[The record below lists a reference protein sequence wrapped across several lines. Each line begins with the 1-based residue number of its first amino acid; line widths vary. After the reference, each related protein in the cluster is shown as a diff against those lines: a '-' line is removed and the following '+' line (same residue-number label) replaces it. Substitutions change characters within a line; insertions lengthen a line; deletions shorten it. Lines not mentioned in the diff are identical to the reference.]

1 MQGTV
6 KCPYNTDVSAIRLRL
21 RRSYRLFRLGLHLLQ
36 AIFFAG
42 VLFPIVS
49 TRQRDW
55 LISYWSW
62 QLLRVLGVRIHS
74 GCPPAFPEGALL
86 VSNHI
91 SWLDIYLIYGARR
104 VHFVSKAEVRK
115 WPVAGW
121 LAHKGGTLFIERGK
135 RADTA
140 RINQQMR
147 DLMQHGAWVGVFP
160 EGTTSDGRGVN
171 RFFSSLLQPA
181 VELECPIVPV
191 AIRYT
196 RNGEYTDAPAYID
209 GISLWESLQRIIS
222 ESDLAAELSFGKPFA
237 PEHHRRE
244 LAVHAEAAVAGLLGV
259 APPSTKRD
267 I

>member
-1 MQGTV
+1 M
-6 KCPYNTDVSAIRLRL
+6 SAIRLRL

-49 TRQRDW
+49 ARQRDW

-62 QLLRVLGVRIHS
+62 QLLRVLGVHIQS
-74 GCPPAFPEGALL
+74 GRPPVFPEGALL

-104 VHFVSKAEVRK
+104 VYFVSKAEVRK

-140 RINQQMR
+140 RINQEMR

-171 RFFSSLLQPA
+171 KFHSSLLQPA
-181 VELECPIVPV
+181 VELGCPIVPV

-196 RNGEYTDAPAYID
+196 KNGQYTDAPAYIG
-209 GISLWESLQRIIS
+209 GISLWDSLQRIIS
-222 ESDLAAELSFGKPFA
+222 ETGLVAELRFGEPFA
-237 PEHHRRE
+237 ADQHRRQ
-244 LAVHAEAAVAGLLGV
+244 LAQQSEKAVADLLGYT
-259 APPSTKRD
+259 PDNTDPINNRPNL
-267 I
+267 

>member
-1 MQGTV
+1 MF
-6 KCPYNTDVSAIRLRL
+6 AILIQL
-21 RRSYRLFRLGLHLLQ
+21 RRIYRLFRLGLHLLQ

-62 QLLRVLGVRIHS
+62 QLLRVLGVHIRADRAPV
-74 GCPPAFPEGALL
+74 CPQGALL

-140 RINQQMR
+140 RINQEMR

-160 EGTTSDGRGVN
+160 EGTTSDGRGVSK
-171 RFFSSLLQPA
+171 FYSSLLQPA
-181 VELECPIVPV
+181 VELSCPIVPV

-196 RNGEYTDAPAYID
+196 QNGEYTAAPAYTD

-222 ESDLAAELSFGKPFA
+222 VSGLVAELSFGEPLPA
-237 PEHHRRE
+237 EQHRRL
-244 LAVHAEAAVAGLLGV
+244 LAQRAEKAIADLLGYT
-259 APPSTKRD
+259 PDNTDPINNRPNL
-267 I
+267 